1 MISNFLKSFFLN
13 KEPAQQDILGI
24 DISHSYVRIVQLIKK
39 KKQWSLFKVA
49 SKSLDETYESF
60 EKKQEA
66 IVSLLKNI
74 KLEQKFNTDNAA
86 ISLPVSSAIV
96 QVLQIPFLGEE
107 ELNAAVAN
115 GSLWENSISLPG
127 ESSEY
132 SIFWQTIKKDP
143 EKNTMSILFVA
154 SRIDEIE
161 KNCDLIRKAGF
172 EPLIVDVRCFALRNI
187 LKTYDESIAQKIS
200 AFIEISGEEN
210 YAVFIYDGLPFIY
223 DIFVSDTDM
232 KALIHGGDEITK
244 ELFSRIGSQIRSSVS
259 SFIKQS
265 SAPGIEKINLVSS
278 LPYFDNLLAGLKEEI
293 LEFKIESLQPFNQVY
308 IPAQFKERI
317 ESEKNISSF
326 TVSTGLATRQLDVF
340 GYFKFVTAVSNI
352 NLLPGR
358 EDKIKKEK
366 EKITINKKISSLSII
381 SSAILAIS
389 LFTYA
394 YFISTI
400 PSDEDIAILN
410 AKSIITD
417 SDLAKIKNKYEE
429 AKKWSDLIGEGNNKV
444 FDVSFLQSIPAGIF
458 IVDLNQKR
466 TGISEVNLKTIDP
479 TLTNNVIIEMSKIY
493 KNVKLLGVESAGEND
508 IFKTLKINYEMK

>member
-1 MISNFLKSFFLN
+1 MITNFLKSLFLS
-13 KEPAQQDILGI
+13 KEPTQQDIVGI

-39 KKQWSLFKVA
+39 KNRWSLLKVA
-49 SKSLDETYESF
+49 SKSLDETYESY

-107 ELNAAVAN
+107 ELSAAVAN
-115 GSLWENSISLPG
+115 GSLWENSINLPG
-127 ESSEY
+127 ETSQY
-132 SIFWQTIKKDP
+132 SIFWQIIKKNA

-172 EPLIVDVRCFALRNI
+172 DPLIVDVRCFALRNI
-187 LKTYDESIAQKIS
+187 LKTYDESITQKIS
-200 AFIEISGEEN
+200 AFVEISGEEN
-210 YAVFIYDGLPFIY
+210 FAVFIYDGLPFIY
-223 DIFVSDTDM
+223 DIFVSEADM
-232 KALIHGGDEITK
+232 KAIINGGDEVTK
-244 ELFSRIGSQIRSSVS
+244 ELFSRLGSQIRGSVS
-259 SFIKQS
+259 TFIKQS

-278 LPYFDNLLAGLKEEI
+278 LPYFDILLTGLKEEI
-293 LEFKIESLQPFNQVY
+293 LEFKIESLQPFNQIF
-308 IPAQFKERI
+308 IPAQLKERV

-366 EKITINKKISSLSII
+366 EKITVNKKISSLSII
-381 SSAILAIS
+381 SSAILALS
-389 LFTYA
+389 LLTYA
-394 YFISTI
+394 FFMTTI
-400 PSDEDIAILN
+400 PSDDDIAALN
-410 AKSIITD
+410 ARSTLAD
-417 SDLAKIKNKYEE
+417 NDLAKIKSKYEE
-429 AKKWSDLIGEGNNKV
+429 AKKWAGQVGAGNNKV
-444 FDVSFLQSIPAGIF
+444 FDVSFLQTIPAGVF

-466 TGISEVNLKTIDP
+466 TGTSDVNLKTIDP
-479 TLTNNVIIEMSKIY
+479 ILTNNVILEMSKIY
-493 KNVKLLGVESAGEND
+493 KNVKLLGMESGAEND
-508 IFKTLKINYEMK
+508 AFKKLKITYEMK

>member
-1 MISNFLKSFFLN
+1 MFKKFINAFFIN
-13 KEPAQQDILGI
+13 KEQIQQDILGI
-24 DISHSYVRIVQLIKK
+24 DISHSYVRIIQLIKK
-39 KKQWSLFKVA
+39 KNQWSLLKVS
-49 SKSLDETYESF
+49 SKSLDDTYESF

-66 IVSLLKNI
+66 IISLLKNI

-86 ISLPVSSAIV
+86 ISLPVSAAIV

-115 GSLWENSISLPG
+115 GSLWENSISLP
-127 ESSEY
+127 EETSEY

-143 EKNTMSILFVA
+143 EKNSMSILFVA

-187 LKTYDESIAQKIS
+187 LKTYDDSISQKIS

-223 DIFVSDTDM
+223 DIFVSDGDM
-232 KALIHGGDEITK
+232 QALINGGNEITK

-265 SAPGIEKINLVSS
+265 NAPGIEKINLVSS
-278 LPYFDNLLAGLKEEI
+278 LPYFDNLLIGLKEEI
-293 LEFKIESLQPFNQVY
+293 LEFKIESLNPFNQVY
-308 IPAQFKERI
+308 IPAQIKERI

-326 TVSTGLATRQLDVF
+326 TISTGLATRQLDVF

-358 EDKIKKEK
+358 EEKIKKEK
-366 EKITINKKISSLSII
+366 EKITVNKKISTLSIF
-381 SSAILAIS
+381 SSAILAFSI
-389 LFTYA
+389 FIYTYL
-394 YFISTI
+394 ISTI
-400 PSDEDIAILN
+400 PSDQDILILN
-410 AKSIITD
+410 QKSEIAD
-417 SDLAKIKNKYEE
+417 KDLASIKNKYEE
-429 AKKWSDLIGEGNNKV
+429 AKKWADTIGGGNNKV
-444 FDVSFLQSIPAGIF
+444 FDLSFLQNIPNGIF
-458 IVDLNQKR
+458 ILDLNQKR
-466 TGISEVNLKTIDP
+466 TGISEVNLKTNDP
-479 TLTNNVIIEMSKIY
+479 TLTNDVIIEMNKNY
-493 KNVKLLGVESAGEND
+493 KNVKLLGVESTSEND
-508 IFKTLKINYEMK
+508 VFKTLKINYEMK

>member
-1 MISNFLKSFFLN
+1 MFKKFISSFFIN
-13 KEPAQQDILGI
+13 KEQVQQDILGI
-24 DISHSYVRIVQLIKK
+24 DISHSYVRIIQLIKK
-39 KKQWSLFKVA
+39 KKQWSLLKVA

-66 IVSLLKNI
+66 IISLLKNI

-86 ISLPVSSAIV
+86 ISLPVNSAIV

-115 GSLWENSISLPG
+115 GSLWENSINLPG
-127 ESSEY
+127 ETSEY
-132 SIFWQTIKKDP
+132 SIFWQTIKKDA

-154 SRIDEIE
+154 SRVDEIE

-172 EPLIVDVRCFALRNI
+172 EPIIVDVRCFALRNI
-187 LKTYDESIAQKIS
+187 LKTYDESITQKIS

-210 YAVFIYDGLPFIY
+210 FAVFIYDGLPFIY

-232 KALIHGGDEITK
+232 KALINGGDEVTK
-244 ELFSRIGSQIRSSVS
+244 ELFARLGSQIRSSVS

-265 SAPGIEKINLVSS
+265 SAPGIEKISLVSS
-278 LPYFDNLLAGLKEEI
+278 LPYFDTLLTGLKEEI

-358 EDKIKKEK
+358 EEKIKKEK
-366 EKITINKKISSLSII
+366 EKITVNNKISSLSII
-381 SSAILAIS
+381 SSAILALS
-389 LFTYA
+389 LLTYA
-394 YFISTI
+394 YFITSI
-400 PSDEDIAILN
+400 PSDEDIAALN
-410 AKSIITD
+410 AKSTVAD
-417 SDLAKIKNKYEE
+417 SDLAKIKSKYEE
-429 AKKWSDLIGEGNNKV
+429 AKKWADGIGAGNNKV
-444 FDVSFLQSIPAGIF
+444 FDVSFLQTIPAGVF
-458 IVDLNQKR
+458 IVDLNQNR
-466 TGISEVNLKTIDP
+466 MGISVVNLKTIDP
-479 TLTNNVIIEMSKIY
+479 TLANSVILEMSKIY
-493 KNVKLLGVESAGEND
+493 KNVQLLGMESGGEND
-508 IFKTLKINYEMK
+508 AFKTLKINYEMK